1 MKSIENKTSLIL
13 DLFFCLVFMPILVIL
28 GPPHHWLSQWPLFFF
43 ITCAFMYAC
52 YFVMLRL
59 DVPKLLLS
67 KQYYRLAGV
76 IAALVLFNYAL
87 SFYPLP
93 DMDFVTPVL
102 SEYQTR
108 VRNFGVSVTLW
119 LMFSL
124 VMGYA
129 LSISFVKELYEQ
141 LLLRKKIEAQRD
153 KAELAMFK
161 AQISPHF
168 LFNTLNSLYSL
179 VIGTSEKAEDAF
191 IKFTEIL
198 KYTYVTIGKELV
210 PLGDEMAYIQ
220 NYIDLQMIR
229 LNGHTQ
235 VDWCHEV
242 DDERLM
248 VPPMLILTFVENA
261 FKYGASTSKDCR
273 IRIALT
279 VRDGVLVFE
288 TRNNIMKHADEFRK
302 DMPVGVDNCRSRLV
316 GLYPHRHSLTTAE
329 QDGRFDLRLEI
340 HLGDSDFHIKEEKHG

>member
-28 GPPHHWLSQWPLFFF
+28 GPPHHWLSEWPLFFC
-43 ITCAFMYAC
+43 ITCVFMYGC
-52 YFVMLRL
+52 YFVILRL
-59 DVPKLLLS
+59 DVPKLLIS
-67 KQYYRLAGV
+67 RQYYRLAGA
-76 IAALVLFNYAL
+76 IGGLVLLNYAL

-129 LSISFVKELYEQ
+129 LSISFVKELYAQ
-141 LLLRKKIEAQRD
+141 LLLRRKIEAQRD

-198 KYTYVTIGKELV
+198 KYTYVTIEKELV
-210 PLGDEMAYIQ
+210 PLGDEIAYIQ

-229 LNGHTQ
+229 LNGHTH
-235 VDWCHEV
+235 VDWSYDV
-242 DDERLM
+242 DNERVM
-248 VPPMLILTFVENA
+248 VPPMLMLTFVENA

-273 IRIALT
+273 VRIALT
-279 VRDGVLVFE
+279 LREGRLEFE
-288 TRNNIMKHADEFRK
+288 TRNSVMKHADEFRK
-302 DMPVGVDNCRSRLV
+302 DVPVGVDNCRARLS
-316 GLYPHRHSLTTAE
+316 GLYPHRHSLTTE
-329 QDGRFDLRLEI
+329 DRDGVFNLRLEI
-340 HLGDSDFHIKEEKHG
+340 LLSETDHQRKEH